1 MNPSFETLGLTPELL
16 ATVTDLG
23 YIAPTPI
30 QSAAIP
36 HLLEGRD
43 VIGQA
48 QTGTGKTAAFSLPI
62 LHHLDLHGL
71 QALILTPTRELA
83 IQTAEAIHRY
93 GSRLGVRVLPIY
105 GGQPYERQVRR
116 LEKGVQVVVGTPGR
130 TLDLIRQGA
139 LDLSGVRFVVLD
151 EADEMLK
158 MGFIEDVETI
168 LSETDAQTRQ
178 TTLFSA
184 TLPEAIRRLAG
195 NYMHNPLVVAVAPE
209 TVTVENVTQRF
220 YMVRE
225 SEKIAALSRLLEVE
239 DLKNT
244 LIFARTKAGAG
255 ELAETLIARG
265 YPAEAIHGDLP
276 QAERERILARFRHGQ
291 LTILVATDVV
301 ARGVDIPDVSHV
313 INFDIPQLSIEYV
326 HRIGR
331 TARAGQSGEA
341 ITIITP
347 AQRHALRRIEE
358 YIHKPIVRG
367 ELPSRDAVLA
377 RRHAQFLSML
387 LDQAN
392 AGEFDQEG
400 ALLEELNEMGYSP
413 DLIAAAA
420 IRLLRAHEAQR
431 PLEDINL
438 IKEFKEPSQRRDER
452 RFDRRDERGG
462 DRRSDR
468 GSDRRPD
475 RRESANGDQPR
486 PRSSKRDRL
495 GHEAGMVSLCM
506 NLGHTS
512 GIRPG
517 DVVYT
522 IASAANIPGKS
533 IGAIDIRQS
542 ETYLDVPEAHADAVL
557 HAMKDGKIRGQVL
570 KLVRA
575 ERRSK

>member
-1 MNPSFETLGLTPELL
+1 MNPSFENLGLIPELL
-16 ATVTDLG
+16 AAVTDLG
-23 YIAPTPI
+23 YVAPTPI
-30 QSAAIP
+30 QSAAVP

-62 LHHLDLHGL
+62 LHQLELHGL

-93 GSRLGVRVLPIY
+93 GSRLGTRVLPIY
-105 GGQPYERQVRR
+105 GGQPYERQTRR
-116 LEKGVQVVVGTPGR
+116 LEKGVHVVVGTPGR

-158 MGFIEDVETI
+158 MGFIDDVETI
-168 LSETDAQTRQ
+168 LSETDAQARQ

-184 TLPEAIRRLAG
+184 TLPDEIRRLATR
-195 NYMHNPLVVAVAPE
+195 YMHNPLVVAVTPE
-209 TVTVENVTQRF
+209 TVTVENVTQR
-220 YMVRE
+220 YYLVRE

-244 LIFARTKAGAG
+244 LIFTRTKAGAAD
-255 ELAETLIARG
+255 LAETLIARG

-331 TARAGQSGEA
+331 TARAGRGGEA

-347 AQRHALRRIEE
+347 AQRHALKRIEE
-358 YIHKPIVRG
+358 FIRVPIVRG
-367 ELPSRDAVLA
+367 ELPSRDAVLQ
-377 RRHAQFLSML
+377 RRQDQFISTL
-387 LDQAN
+387 LGQA
-392 AGEFDQEG
+392 ASGEFETEG
-400 ALLEELNEMGYSP
+400 ALVMELAEMGYAP
-413 DLIAAAA
+413 ELIAAAA
-420 IRLLRAHEAQR
+420 IKLLRAHETQR

-438 IKEFKEPSQRRDER
+438 IKEIKEPSQRRDER
-452 RFDRRDERGG
+452 RSQRDDRRHE
-462 DRRSDR
+462 
-468 GSDRRPD
+468 
-475 RRESANGDQPR
+475 RREFAQGDAPR
-486 PRSSKRDRL
+486 SRSSKRDRL
-495 GHEAGMVSLCM
+495 GREAGMVSLCM
-506 NLGHTS
+506 NLGHNS

-557 HAMKDGKIRGQVL
+557 HAMKNGKIRGRDL

-575 ERRSK
+575 DRRSK

>member
-1 MNPSFETLGLTPELL
+1 MQPSFEDLGLNPELL
-16 ATVTDLG
+16 TTVTDLG

-36 HLLEGRD
+36 SLLDGRD

-62 LHHLDLHGL
+62 LHHIDLEGL

-83 IQTAEAIHRY
+83 IQTAEAVHRY

-105 GGQPYERQVRR
+105 GGQPYDRQVRR

-139 LDLSGVRFVVLD
+139 LDLSSVRFVVLD

-158 MGFIEDVETI
+158 MGFIEDVEAI
-168 LSETDAQTRQ
+168 LSQTDANTRQ

-184 TLPEAIRRLAG
+184 TLPETIRRLAA
-195 NYMHNPLVVAVAPE
+195 NYMRDPLVVAVTPE
-209 TVTVENVTQRF
+209 TVTVENVSQR
-220 YMVRE
+220 YYLVRE
-225 SEKIAALSRLLEVE
+225 GDKISALSRLLEVE

-244 LIFARTKAGAG
+244 LIFARTKTGAA

-276 QAERERILARFRHGQ
+276 QAERERILTRFRHGQ

-313 INFDIPQLSIEYV
+313 INFDIPQLSIEYDP
-326 HRIGR
+326 RIGR
-331 TARAGQSGEA
+331 TARAGHSGEA
-341 ITIITP
+341 ITLITP
-347 AQRHALRRIEE
+347 AQRFSLRRIEE
-358 YIHKPIVRG
+358 YIHKSIPRA
-367 ELPSRDAVLA
+367 ELPSREQVLA
-377 RRHAQFLSML
+377 RRHELFTSML

-392 AGEFDQEG
+392 SSDFEQEG
-400 ALLEELNEMGYSP
+400 ALLEELDEMGYP
-413 DLIAAAA
+413 PVLIAAAA

-431 PLEDINL
+431 PLEDIDV
-438 IKEFKEPSQRRDER
+438 IKDSKESRRDGR
-452 RFDRRDERGG
+452 RRD
-462 DRRSDR
+462 RSDFTK
-468 GSDRRPD
+468 
-475 RRESANGDQPR
+475 GDH
-486 PRSSKRDRL
+486 PRSRRSKRDRL
-495 GHEAGMVSLCM
+495 GTEAGMVSLWM

-512 GIRPG
+512 GIRPS
-517 DVVYT
+517 DVVHT
-522 IASAANIPGKS
+522 IATAANIPGKA
-533 IGAIDIRQS
+533 IGVIDIRKS

-557 HAMKDGKIRGQVL
+557 HALKNGKIKGRDL

-575 ERRSK
+575 KHRSK

>member
-1 MNPSFETLGLTPELL
+1 MQPSFEDLGLNPELL
-16 ATVTDLG
+16 TTVTDLG
-23 YIAPTPI
+23 YVAPTPI
-30 QSAAIP
+30 QAAAIP
-36 HLLEGRD
+36 HLLDGRD

-62 LHHLDLHGL
+62 LHHLDRHGL

-93 GSRLGVRVLPIY
+93 GNQLGVRVLPIY
-105 GGQPYERQVRR
+105 GGQPYERQMRR

-139 LDLSGVRFVVLD
+139 LDLSDVRFVVLD

-168 LSETDAQTRQ
+168 LSETDANTRQ

-184 TLPEAIRRLAG
+184 TLPDAIRKLAG
-195 NYMHNPLVVAVAPE
+195 NYMNDPLVVAVAPE
-209 TVTVENVTQRF
+209 TITVENVTQRF

-225 SEKIAALSRLLEVE
+225 GEKIAALCRLLEVE

-244 LIFARTKAGAG
+244 LIFARTKAGAA

-276 QAERERILARFRHGQ
+276 QAERERILTRFRHGQ

-331 TARAGQSGEA
+331 TARAGHSGEA
-341 ITIITP
+341 ITIISP
-347 AQRHALRRIEE
+347 AQRYALRRIEE
-358 YIHKPIVRG
+358 FIHKPITRA
-367 ELPSRDAVLA
+367 ELPSREEVLA
-377 RRHAQFLSML
+377 RRHELFTSML
-387 LDQAN
+387 LNQAN
-392 AGEFDQEG
+392 SDEFEQEG
-400 ALLEELNEMGYSP
+400 ALIDEFVAMGYP
-413 DLIAAAA
+413 PELIAAAA

-431 PLEDINL
+431 PLEDIQA
-438 IKEFKEPSQRRDER
+438 IKDFKDPSQR
-452 RFDRRDERGG
+452 RFDRRNSDNG
-462 DRRSDR
+462 DRPRS
-468 GSDRRPD
+468 
-475 RRESANGDQPR
+475 
-486 PRSSKRDRL
+486 RSSKRDRL
-495 GHEAGMVSLCM
+495 GNEAGMVSLWM

-512 GIRPG
+512 GIRPA
-517 DVVYT
+517 DVIHS
-522 IASAANIPGKS
+522 IATAANIPGKS
-533 IGAIDIRQS
+533 IGVIDIRKS
-542 ETYLDVPEAHADAVL
+542 ETYLDVPEVHADAVL
-557 HAMKDGKIRGQVL
+557 HAMKNGKIRGRDL

-575 ERRSK
+575 KHHSK